1 MPTQDLKLWKRA
13 GVFYKEAFYKGLKMN
28 WYKKDI
34 AKETVKELHD
44 RYGCDALSASILTR
58 RGLINGEDLLFYMED
73 DKRFLHNPFL
83 FEAMEDAVD
92 RILQA
97 KEEGEKVLI
106 FGDRDVDGISSTT
119 ILYEYLSKIGIDIS
133 WRLPQGNDDYGLS
146 IASVEEFAAAYG
158 SLIITVDCGISNH
171 AEITKAAELGI
182 DVIVV
187 DHHTVPEEPPAPAI
201 IINPK
206 MPGTTYPFKE
216 ISGCAAVYK
225 LLCALRF
232 SQSELY
238 KQEICLLNVRPLNDA
253 YLIEAIKTVNLCE
266 KDRIEE
272 TVVPGMLSI
281 QETRLVKFLHGQ
293 QILCWDAPLQQK
305 MLTKAFGNGVEFNML
320 DIRAEIARKSEAL
333 AQMSLLRLKIH
344 SRIGRYKEKET
355 GELDAFFNLFVTYAA
370 KHASFSEE
378 NGSENRTNESSNK
391 KGAPVTA
398 GTETAELQ
406 LAALAALADIV
417 PLKNENRILVRQ
429 GLASINEGRL
439 RPGLSELFTRM
450 GLHGKKMSSVDLSWK
465 VIPLLNAAGR
475 LGKADLAVRLF
486 TEPEPAKR
494 SALADELFAL
504 NEQRKELSEEALAI
518 AGTAARESLNR
529 FSGNLAVAADKRIHR
544 GVTGIAAGR
553 LASSL
558 QVPVM
563 VITFFDDGKA
573 VGSIRSA
580 LGYDITSLLNSC
592 GDLFSNYGG
601 HAFAGGFSFE
611 SSKFEEILQR
621 LEKLAAFMELDKSS
635 SENETLNIDAEL
647 PATYITPE
655 LLDLVDRFE
664 PYGEENPVLLFG
676 AQKIKIAAA
685 DIIVG
690 KKEKP
695 HLKLTLDCGKNK
707 WPAFFWEQSER
718 LKRDFDVGDRIDLV
732 FQVERNTFNGMEKP
746 QIILKDCKKSE

>member
-1 MPTQDLKLWKRA
+1 
-13 GVFYKEAFYKGLKMN
+13 MN
-28 WYKKDI
+28 WLKKEI
-34 AKETVKELHD
+34 SKETVKELHE
-44 RYGCDALSASILTR
+44 RYGCDALSASILAR
-58 RGLINGEDLLFYMED
+58 RGITSGADILFYMED
-73 DKRFLHNPFL
+73 DKRYLHNPFL

-97 KEEGEKVLI
+97 RDEGEKVLI

-119 ILYEYLSKIGIDIS
+119 ILYEYLSKMGIDVS
-133 WRLPQGNDDYGLS
+133 WKLPQGNDDYGLS
-146 IASVEEFAAAYG
+146 ISCVEEFAASYG

-171 AEITKAAELGI
+171 KEIAKAAESGI

-187 DHHTVPEEPPAPAI
+187 DHHTVPDEVPSPAI

-206 MPGTTYPFKE
+206 MPGTPYPFKE

-238 KQEICLLNVRPLNDA
+238 KQEICLLNVRPLNDS
-253 YLIEAIKTVNLCE
+253 YLVEALKTVNLCE
-266 KDRIEE
+266 KERIEE
-272 TVVPGMLSI
+272 IVVPGVVSI
-281 QETRLVKFLHGQ
+281 QETRLVKFFHGQ
-293 QILCWDAPLQQK
+293 QIVCWDAPLQQK
-305 MLTKAFGNGVEFNML
+305 MLTKAFGTGVEFNML
-320 DIRAEIARKSEAL
+320 DIRPEIARKSEAL

-344 SRIGRYKEKET
+344 SRIGRYREGEN

-370 KHASFSEE
+370 KHASFSEAA
-378 NGSENRTNESSNK
+378 GT
-391 KGAPVTA
+391 GAAKTTVLAA

-406 LAALAALADIV
+406 LTALAALADIV

-450 GLHGKKMSSVDLSWK
+450 GLHGTKMSSVDLSWK

-475 LGKADLAVRLF
+475 LGRADLAVRLF
-486 TEPEPAKR
+486 TEQEPAKR
-494 SALADELFAL
+494 SALADELFSL
-504 NEQRKELSEEALAI
+504 NEQRKLLTEEAVSI
-518 AGTAARESLNR
+518 AAHAARESLSR

-592 GDLFSNYGG
+592 GDLFLNYGG

-621 LEKLAAFMELDKSS
+621 LENLAAFMELNKDAG
-635 SENETLNIDAEL
+635 EADLLNIDAEL
-647 PATYITPE
+647 PPAYMTAG
-655 LLDLVDRFE
+655 LLDLIDRFE
-664 PYGEENPVLLFG
+664 PYGEENPLLLFG
-676 AQKIKIAAA
+676 AQKLKIAAA
-685 DIIVG
+685 DIIIG

-718 LKRDFDVGDRIDLV
+718 LKRDFDVGDRIDII
-732 FQVERNTFNGMEKP
+732 FNIERNTFNGMEKP
-746 QIILKDCKKSE
+746 QIILKDCKKSD